1 MFQREKVA
9 AVPTCAA
16 ARSHCCFV
24 TLVPWSTNQRDCHS
38 ADAPNT
44 HVRNQAEIRF
54 RAAQSSTHQLSV
66 AAQEIR
72 LLTTKIVKFIVHMC
86 RNLCRKSRAPKKN
99 KNVRKRSFFIHNSR
113 RSSFIFFLSERGVG
127 NGFVMKPFASTMLLS
142 PCLTFSTLTFATKP
156 RAGVRSDFV
165 ITYALLVVVTL

>member
-1 MFQREKVA
+1 MA
-9 AVPTCAA
+9 AVPTCAV

-72 LLTTKIVKFIVHMC
+72 LLTTKIVKFIVHIC

-99 KNVRKRSFFIHNSR
+99 ENVRKRSFFIHNSR
-113 RSSFIFFLSERGVG
+113 RSSFIFFIRAWRWKWICNEAICVHDA
-127 NGFVMKPFASTMLLS
+127 PFSVPHIFDSDVCDEAQSWREKR
-142 PCLTFSTLTFATKP
+142 FRYYV
-156 RAGVRSDFV
+156 RAFGRCY
-165 ITYALLVVVTL
+165 IIKAEP